1 MTHDPKLEA
10 PDLALIQEEEAL
22 HEKVKLAVRKAAM
35 ASDPNMG
42 LIKNRLVELRDEAI
56 SASERDLPALF
67 QQLYTQHSLASR
79 DFKKTFPEM
88 KAPYFAHMRLKEGS
102 RSRDILI
109 GQQTFIDSE
118 AGVTI
123 IDWRQATLAKI
134 FFNYREGEEYEIE
147 LPGRL
152 AQGTLLVRRIITF
165 DVGELV
171 GISSP
176 QVSFYRTK
184 VSPWHKSQGDTLP
197 DLRGGAG
204 STITNQIGSIHYGK
218 QSLPDISALL
228 DKDQYGILSTSSSSN
243 LLVLGG
249 AGSGK
254 TTVALHRMALLNY
267 KNSRKFKAEAMRVV
281 VPDQGLVR
289 LTQRLLGG
297 LGLSQSKVLTYDQW
311 VTDEGQHILKG
322 LPRRI
327 CQHTPPLA
335 ISIKRHPSMAKVID
349 LYINQ
354 LQQTLYDRLDF
365 LLKDSYQEAHRIIR
379 QENRPLWTRL
389 LDAEQSAKEQRHL
402 DPRTK
407 DLAQQ
412 FFKEAKH
419 LALDIRRAR
428 GSIFSDINLLRPIIE
443 DSKGAITER
452 ALGELLRH
460 TQKQFADAA
469 DHGSYE
475 DLDENEGDR
484 AVDGGAHL
492 EDDFAGTIDVEDYT
506 VLLYLMYRIHGKVQ
520 RKYKFLTNVEHLLI
534 DEAQDFAS
542 LELTLLGQSL
552 AQQGIITV
560 AGDEAQQS
568 DPGVVFRSWD
578 QTLDDLASGTFEQAR
593 LTTNYRCPKPIA
605 DIGHRVLGAHAPK
618 VAPKSLRDGRPVS
631 FSQFPNLG
639 LVVISISEV
648 LTKLSSLEPTA
659 TIAIICENEDRSKV
673 LFDSLKNLH
682 DVRYVNDGEF
692 TFRPGVDVTYVS
704 QVKGLEFDYV
714 IIPDAQIGQY
724 PDTAVSRRS
733 MYIAITRA
741 IHQLWII
748 VEGHPSPI
756 IAPEFL
762 SQGLRT

>member
-1 MTHDPKLEA
+1 
-10 PDLALIQEEEAL
+10 
-22 HEKVKLAVRKAAM
+22 
-35 ASDPNMG
+35 
-42 LIKNRLVELRDEAI
+42 
-56 SASERDLPALF
+56 
-67 QQLYTQHSLASR
+67 
-79 DFKKTFPEM
+79 
-88 KAPYFAHMRLKEGS
+88 
-102 RSRDILI
+102 
-109 GQQTFIDSE
+109 
-118 AGVTI
+118 
-123 IDWRQATLAKI
+123 
-134 FFNYREGEEYEIE
+134 
-147 LPGRL
+147 
-152 AQGTLLVRRIITF
+152 
-165 DVGELV
+165 
-171 GISSP
+171 
-176 QVSFYRTK
+176 
-184 VSPWHKSQGDTLP
+184 
-197 DLRGGAG
+197 
-204 STITNQIGSIHYGK
+204 
-218 QSLPDISALL
+218 
-228 DKDQYGILSTSSSSN
+228 
-243 LLVLGG
+243 
-249 AGSGK
+249 
-254 TTVALHRMALLNY
+254 
-267 KNSRKFKAEAMRVV
+267 
-281 VPDQGLVR
+281 

-335 ISIKRHPSMAKVID
+335 ISIKRHPSMSKVVD
-349 LYINQ
+349 LYIDQ
-354 LQQTLYDRLDF
+354 LQQTLYDRFDF
-365 LLKDSYQEAHRIIR
+365 LLKEAYQDSRRIIR
-379 QENRPLWTRL
+379 QENRPLWTRI
-389 LDAEQSAKEQRHL
+389 LDAEQSAKEQIHL
-402 DPRTK
+402 DPRSK

-412 FFKEAKH
+412 FFKEAKL
-419 LALDIRRAR
+419 LALDIHRAR
-428 GSIFSDINLLRPIIE
+428 GSIFSDKDLLRPIIL
-443 DSKGAITER
+443 DSKGEITER

-460 TQKQFADAA
+460 TQKQFADDT
-469 DHGSYE
+469 DHGHDE
-475 DLDENEGDR
+475 DLDINEGDR
-484 AVDGGAHL
+484 AVDGGSHL
-492 EDDFAGTIDVEDYT
+492 QDDFAGTIDVEDYT

-520 RKYKFLTNVEHLLI
+520 RKNKFLTNVEHLLI

-552 AQQGIITV
+552 AQQGVITV

-605 DIGHRVLGAHAPK
+605 DIGHMVLGAYAPK
-618 VAPKSLRDGRPVS
+618 VPPKSLRGGRPVS

-648 LTKLSSLEPTA
+648 LTKLSAEEPTA

-673 LFDSLKNLH
+673 LFDSLNNLH
-682 DVRYVNDGEF
+682 DVRFVNDGEF

-756 IAPEFL
+756 IPKESL
-762 SQGLRT
+762 TQGLHTD